1 MTTWISNDRR
11 VLETIPEDKRA
22 KDVKALDLSKDD
34 LPVERA
40 LGVRWCVETD
50 TFNFKVDFKL
60 KPPTRRGILSV
71 VSSVYDPFGL
81 AAPFLLPVKQLF
93 QDLCRMKLQWD
104 DPVPSELK
112 VRCEKWLADLPK
124 FSVSRS
130 IKPFGFN
137 VISSSQLHHFSNA
150 SEVGFGSVCYLR
162 IVNNQG
168 DIHCSFLCA
177 KLRVAPLK
185 TITIPRLEL
194 SAATVSIKQDKI
206 LRRELEVL
214 SDAQSIFWTDSTI
227 VLRYI
232 KIETNRYH
240 TFVANRI
247 AVIRDGSEPDQWSGD
262 MNPADDG
269 S

>member
-1 MTTWISNDRR
+1 MTKWISNDRR

-40 LGVRWCVETD
+40 LDVKWCVETD
-50 TFNFKVDFKL
+50 TFNLKVDFKL

-112 VRCEKWLADLPK
+112 VLCEKWLADLPK

-168 DIHCSFLCA
+168 DIHCSFLRA

-206 LRRELEVL
+206 LRRE
-214 SDAQSIFWTDSTI
+214 
-227 VLRYI
+227 
-232 KIETNRYH
+232 
-240 TFVANRI
+240 
-247 AVIRDGSEPDQWSGD
+247 
-262 MNPADDG
+262 
-269 S
+269 